1 MVRGLDAALPR
12 WDWHEVHERTIAAP
26 PEEALRA
33 FADAPFASDRVVELS
48 LRLRGLRAAGTV
60 REGLERLGFEVL
72 VDTSTELVLG
82 ATGAPW
88 MLRGG
93 LRRFT
98 AEREKTVRIA
108 CDLRAELLTGGGS
121 LVSTE
126 TRILAVDAHAKRWFG
141 RYWLV
146 VRPFSGLIRRRW
158 LRAAAI
164 HAAARAR

>member
-1 MVRGLDAALPR
+1 
-12 WDWHEVHERTIAAP
+12 
-26 PEEALRA
+26 
-33 FADAPFASDRVVELS
+33 
-48 LRLRGLRAAGTV
+48 
-60 REGLERLGFEVL
+60 
-72 VDTSTELVLG
+72 
-82 ATGAPW
+82 
-88 MLRGG
+88 
-93 LRRFT
+93 
-98 AEREKTVRIA
+98 VRIA